1 MTKII
6 YFCASKDE
14 IMRYKFGIVLL
25 ILHSSFFIIHSAYAQ
40 QYKVRSTK
48 WKRIEV
54 TSALDSK
61 PNSTALAIIAPYKI
75 SVDSVM
81 SPVLGMSRVAMSAR
95 RPESLLSNWAADV
108 MVEGSTATG
117 LPVADMG
124 LVNIG
129 GLRNN
134 MPEGVVTCGDIILI
148 SPFENKL
155 VVLEMKGKH
164 MLELMRNIAA
174 VGGEGV
180 SSSVR
185 IVISKDK
192 KLINAS
198 INGQK
203 ISRKRT
209 YTIATLDYLA
219 EGNDKMYALKKAKKR
234 HEIGLKT
241 RDVLMESV
249 IKHRIINSK
258 IEGRIIVSEE

>member
-1 MTKII
+1 MKHIPDI
-6 YFCASKDE
+6 FLFFLNFS
-14 IMRYKFGIVLL
+14 LL
-25 ILHSSFFIIHSAYAQ
+25 TLYPVSAQ

-48 WKRIEV
+48 WKQLEV
-54 TSALDSK
+54 TSDLDKNPDSL
-61 PNSTALAIIAPYKI
+61 ALAIIAPYKA

-81 SPVLGMSRVAMSAR
+81 SPVLGMSRVAMVPK

-108 MVEGSTATG
+108 LVEGSTATG

-134 MPEGVVTCGDIILI
+134 MPEGMVTCGDIILI
-148 SPFENKL
+148 SPFENTL

-185 IVISKDK
+185 MVISKDR
-192 KLINAS
+192 KLISAT
-198 INGQK
+198 INGEE

-209 YTIATLDYLA
+209 YTVATLDYLA
-219 EGNDKMYALKKAKKR
+219 EGNDKMFALKKARKR
-234 HEIGLKT
+234 HDIGLKT
-241 RDVLMESV
+241 REVLMESV
-249 IKHRIINSK
+249 IKHRIIDSK
-258 IEGRIIVSEE
+258 IEGRIVISDK

>member
-1 MTKII
+1 MRRKI
-6 YFCASKDE
+6 
-14 IMRYKFGIVLL
+14 GIFLL
-25 ILHSSFFIIHSAYAQ
+25 ILPFLTLQFASAQ
-40 QYKVRSTK
+40 QYKVKSTK

-54 TSALDSK
+54 TSELDAK
-61 PNSTALAIIAPYKI
+61 PDSQAMAIIAPYKV

-81 SPVLGMSRVAMSAR
+81 SPVLGMSRVAMNPN

-117 LPVADMG
+117 LPAADMG

-134 MPEGVVTCGDIILI
+134 MPKGIVRKGDVILI
-148 SPFENKL
+148 SPFENSL
-155 VVLEMKGKH
+155 VVLEMKGKD
-164 MLELMRNIAA
+164 LLRLMQNIAA

-185 IVISKDK
+185 LVISKDG
-192 KLINAS
+192 KLISAT
-198 INGQK
+198 INGEK
-203 ISRKRT
+203 ISHKRT
-209 YTIATLDYLA
+209 YTVATLDYLA

-241 RDVLMESV
+241 RDVMIESI
-249 IKHRIINSK
+249 IKHRIIDAK
-258 IEGRIIVSEE
+258 MEGRIAISR

>member
-1 MTKII
+1 MKHIP
-6 YFCASKDE
+6 
-14 IMRYKFGIVLL
+14 GIFLFFLNFSLL
-25 ILHSSFFIIHSAYAQ
+25 TLYPVSAQ

-48 WKRIEV
+48 WKQLEV
-54 TSALDSK
+54 TSDLDKNPDSL
-61 PNSTALAIIAPYKI
+61 ALAIIAPYKT

-81 SPVLGMSRVAMSAR
+81 SPVLGMSRVAMVPK

-108 MVEGSTATG
+108 LVEGSTATG

-134 MPEGVVTCGDIILI
+134 MPEGMVTCGDIILI
-148 SPFENKL
+148 SPFENTL

-185 IVISKDK
+185 MVISKDR
-192 KLINAS
+192 KLISAT
-198 INGQK
+198 INGEE

-209 YTIATLDYLA
+209 YTVATLDYLA
-219 EGNDKMYALKKAKKR
+219 EGNDKMFALKKARKR
-234 HEIGLKT
+234 HDIGLKT
-241 RDVLMESV
+241 REVLMESV
-249 IKHRIINSK
+249 IKHRIIDSK
-258 IEGRIIVSEE
+258 IEGRIVISDK

>member
-1 MTKII
+1 MRRKI
-6 YFCASKDE
+6 
-14 IMRYKFGIVLL
+14 GIFLL
-25 ILHSSFFIIHSAYAQ
+25 IFPFLTLQFASAQ
-40 QYKVRSTK
+40 QYKVKSTK

-54 TSALDSK
+54 TSELDAK
-61 PNSTALAIIAPYKI
+61 PDSQALAIIAPYKV

-81 SPVLGMSRVAMSAR
+81 SPVLGMSRVAMNPN

-117 LPVADMG
+117 LPAADMG

-134 MPEGVVTCGDIILI
+134 MPKGIVRKGDIILI
-148 SPFENKL
+148 SPFENSL
-155 VVLEMKGKH
+155 VVLEMKGKD
-164 MLELMRNIAA
+164 LLRLMQNIAA

-185 IVISKDK
+185 LVISKDG
-192 KLINAS
+192 KLISAT
-198 INGQK
+198 INGEK
-203 ISRKRT
+203 ISHKRT
-209 YTIATLDYLA
+209 YTVATLDYLA

-241 RDVLMESV
+241 RDVMIESI
-249 IKHRIINSK
+249 IKHRIIDAK
-258 IEGRIIVSEE
+258 MEGRITISR

>member
-1 MTKII
+1 
-6 YFCASKDE
+6 
-14 IMRYKFGIVLL
+14 MRHKLGIVLL
-25 ILHSSFFIIHSAYAQ
+25 ILLFSLFTSHFASAQ

-48 WKRIEV
+48 WKRLEV
-54 TSALDSK
+54 TSALDAKADSQ
-61 PNSTALAIIAPYKI
+61 ALAIIAPYKAR
-75 SVDSVM
+75 VDSVM

-117 LPVADMG
+117 LPAADMG

-134 MPEGVVTCGDIILI
+134 MPEGIVTNGDIILI
-148 SPFENKL
+148 SPFENTL

-180 SSSVR
+180 SRSVR
-185 IVISKDK
+185 MVISKDK
-192 KLINAS
+192 KLISAT

-203 ISRKRT
+203 ISRRHT
-209 YTIATLDYLA
+209 YTVATLDYLA

-241 RDVLMESV
+241 REVLMESV
-249 IKHRIINSK
+249 IKHRIIDSK
-258 IEGRIIVSEE
+258 IEGRITISEE

>member
-1 MTKII
+1 MKHIP
-6 YFCASKDE
+6 
-14 IMRYKFGIVLL
+14 GIFLFFLNFSLL
-25 ILHSSFFIIHSAYAQ
+25 TLYPVSAQ

-48 WKRIEV
+48 WKQLEV
-54 TSALDSK
+54 TSDLDKNPDSLAL
-61 PNSTALAIIAPYKI
+61 TIIAPYKA

-81 SPVLGMSRVAMSAR
+81 SPVLGMSRVAMVPK

-108 MVEGSTATG
+108 LVEGSTATG

-134 MPEGVVTCGDIILI
+134 MPEGMVTCGDIILI
-148 SPFENKL
+148 SPFENTL

-185 IVISKDK
+185 MVISKDR
-192 KLINAS
+192 KLISAT
-198 INGQK
+198 INGEE

-209 YTIATLDYLA
+209 YTVATLDYLA
-219 EGNDKMYALKKAKKR
+219 EGNDKMFALKKARKR
-234 HEIGLKT
+234 HDIGLKT
-241 RDVLMESV
+241 REVLMESV
-249 IKHRIINSK
+249 IKHRIIDSK
-258 IEGRIIVSEE
+258 IEGRIVISDK

>member
-1 MTKII
+1 
-6 YFCASKDE
+6 
-14 IMRYKFGIVLL
+14 MRHKLGILLL
-25 ILHSSFFIIHSAYAQ
+25 ILHFLLFTVHFASAQ
-40 QYKVRSTK
+40 QYKVKSTK

-54 TSALDSK
+54 TSALDAK
-61 PNSTALAIIAPYKI
+61 PDSQALSIIAPYKV

-81 SPVLGMSRVAMSAR
+81 SPVLGASRVAMNAK

-134 MPEGVVTCGDIILI
+134 MPKGIVRRGDILLI
-148 SPFENKL
+148 SPFENSL
-155 VVLEMKGKH
+155 VVLELKGKD
-164 MLELMRNIAA
+164 LIKLMQNIAA

-185 IVISKDK
+185 MIISKDG
-192 KLINAS
+192 KLISAT
-198 INGQK
+198 INGEK

-209 YTIATLDYLA
+209 YTVATLDYLA
-219 EGNDKMYALKKAKKR
+219 EGNDKMYALKKANKR

-241 RDVLMESV
+241 RDVMMESL
-249 IKHRIINSK
+249 IKHRIIDSQ
-258 IEGRIIVSEE
+258 IEGRIVIRE

>member
-1 MTKII
+1 MTRKLLLLC
-6 YFCASKDE
+6 FLAVVTAS
-14 IMRYKFGIVLL
+14 
-25 ILHSSFFIIHSAYAQ
+25 LHAQ
-40 QYKVRSTK
+40 QDKVRFSN

-54 TSALDSK
+54 TSALDAN
-61 PNSTALAIIAPYKI
+61 PNSQALSIIAPYKV

-81 SPVLGMSRVAMSAR
+81 SPVLGMSRVAMTPK
-95 RPESLLSNWAADV
+95 RPESLLSNWAADM

-117 LPVADMG
+117 LPAADMG

-148 SPFENKL
+148 SPFENEL

-164 MLELMRNIAA
+164 LLELMRNIAA

-180 SSSVR
+180 SHSVR
-185 IVISKDK
+185 IVISKDR
-192 KLINAS
+192 KLISAT
-198 INGQK
+198 INGEE

-209 YTIATLDYLA
+209 YTVATLDYLA

-234 HEIGLKT
+234 HDIGLKT
-241 RDVLMESV
+241 REVLMESV
-249 IKHRIINSK
+249 VKHRIIDSK
-258 IEGRIIVSEE
+258 MEGRITVSEE

>member
-1 MTKII
+1 
-6 YFCASKDE
+6 
-14 IMRYKFGIVLL
+14 MRHKYIVHLL
-25 ILHSSFFIIHSAYAQ
+25 ILHSLLFTFHPATAQ
-40 QYKVRSTK
+40 QYKVKSTK

-54 TSALDSK
+54 TSTLDAK
-61 PNSTALAIIAPYKI
+61 PDSQALAIIAPYKV

-81 SPVLGMSRVAMSAR
+81 SPVLGMSRVAMNVK

-117 LPVADMG
+117 LPAADMG

-134 MPEGVVTCGDIILI
+134 MPEGIVRKGDIILI

-155 VVLEMKGKH
+155 VVLEMKGKD
-164 MLELMRNIAA
+164 LIELMHNIAA

-180 SSSVR
+180 SKSVR

-192 KLINAS
+192 KLISAT
-198 INGQK
+198 INGKK
-203 ISRKRT
+203 ISRRRT
-209 YTIATLDYLA
+209 YTVATLDYLA
-219 EGNDKMYALKKAKKR
+219 EGNDKMVALKKARKC

-241 RDVLMESV
+241 RDVMMESV
-249 IKHRIINSK
+249 LKHRIIDSK
-258 IEGRIIVSEE
+258 MEGRITISEE

>member
-1 MTKII
+1 MKHIP
-6 YFCASKDE
+6 
-14 IMRYKFGIVLL
+14 GIFLFFLNFSLL
-25 ILHSSFFIIHSAYAQ
+25 TLYSVSAQ

-48 WKRIEV
+48 WKQLEV
-54 TSALDSK
+54 TSDLDKNPDSL
-61 PNSTALAIIAPYKI
+61 ALAIIAPYKA

-81 SPVLGMSRVAMSAR
+81 SPVLGMSRVAMVPK

-108 MVEGSTATG
+108 LVEGSTATG

-134 MPEGVVTCGDIILI
+134 MPEGMVTCGDIILI
-148 SPFENKL
+148 SPFENTL

-185 IVISKDK
+185 MVISKDR
-192 KLINAS
+192 KLISAT
-198 INGQK
+198 INGEE

-209 YTIATLDYLA
+209 YTVATLDYLA
-219 EGNDKMYALKKAKKR
+219 EGNDKMFALKKARKR
-234 HEIGLKT
+234 HDIGLKT
-241 RDVLMESV
+241 REVLMESV
-249 IKHRIINSK
+249 IKHRIIDSK
-258 IEGRIIVSEE
+258 IEGRIVISDK

>member
-1 MTKII
+1 MKHITGV
-6 YFCASKDE
+6 FLFFLNFS
-14 IMRYKFGIVLL
+14 LL
-25 ILHSSFFIIHSAYAQ
+25 TLYPVSAQ

-48 WKRIEV
+48 WKQLEV
-54 TSALDSK
+54 TSDLDKNPDSL
-61 PNSTALAIIAPYKI
+61 ALAIIAPYKA

-81 SPVLGMSRVAMSAR
+81 SPVLGMSRVAMVPK

-108 MVEGSTATG
+108 LVEGSTATG

-134 MPEGVVTCGDIILI
+134 MPEGMVTCGDIILI
-148 SPFENKL
+148 SPFENTL

-185 IVISKDK
+185 MVISKDR
-192 KLINAS
+192 KLISAT
-198 INGQK
+198 INGEE

-209 YTIATLDYLA
+209 YTVATLDYLA
-219 EGNDKMYALKKAKKR
+219 EGNDKMFALKKARKR
-234 HEIGLKT
+234 HDIGLKT
-241 RDVLMESV
+241 REVLMESV
-249 IKHRIINSK
+249 IKHRIIDSK
-258 IEGRIIVSEE
+258 IEGRIVISDK

>member
-1 MTKII
+1 MRRKIVI
-6 YFCASKDE
+6 F
-14 IMRYKFGIVLL
+14 IL
-25 ILHSSFFIIHSAYAQ
+25 ILPFLTLQFASAQ
-40 QYKVRSTK
+40 QYKVKSTK

-54 TSALDSK
+54 TSELDAKPDSQALS
-61 PNSTALAIIAPYKI
+61 IIAPYKV

-81 SPVLGMSRVAMSAR
+81 SPVLGMSRVAMNPN

-117 LPVADMG
+117 LPAADMG

-134 MPEGVVTCGDIILI
+134 MPKGIVRKGDVILI
-148 SPFENKL
+148 SPFENSL
-155 VVLEMKGKH
+155 VVLEMKGKD
-164 MLELMRNIAA
+164 LLKLMQNIAA

-185 IVISKDK
+185 LVISKDG
-192 KLINAS
+192 KLISAT
-198 INGQK
+198 INGEK
-203 ISRKRT
+203 ISHKRT
-209 YTIATLDYLA
+209 YTVATLDYLA

-241 RDVLMESV
+241 RDVMIESI
-249 IKHRIINSK
+249 IKHRIIDAK
-258 IEGRIIVSEE
+258 MEGRITISR

>member
-1 MTKII
+1 MTRK
-6 YFCASKDE
+6 
-14 IMRYKFGIVLL
+14 LL
-25 ILHSSFFIIHSAYAQ
+25 ILCSLAVVTACLHAQ
-40 QYKVRSTK
+40 QNKVRFNN

-54 TSALDSK
+54 TSALDAN
-61 PNSTALAIIAPYKI
+61 PNAQALDIIAPYKV

-81 SPVLGMSRVAMSAR
+81 SPILGMSRVAMTPK

-108 MVEGSTATG
+108 LVEGSTATG
-117 LPVADMG
+117 LPAADMG

-148 SPFENKL
+148 SPFENEL

-185 IVISKDK
+185 MVISKDR
-192 KLINAS
+192 KLISAT
-198 INGQK
+198 INGEE
-203 ISRKRT
+203 ISRKLT
-209 YTIATLDYLA
+209 YTVATLDYLA
-219 EGNDKMYALKKAKKR
+219 EGNDKMFALKKAKKR
-234 HEIGLKT
+234 HDIGLKT
-241 RDVLMESV
+241 REVLMESV
-249 IKHRIINSK
+249 IKHRIIESK
-258 IEGRIIVSEE
+258 MEGRIVISE

>member
-1 MTKII
+1 
-6 YFCASKDE
+6 
-14 IMRYKFGIVLL
+14 MRRILLLL
-25 ILHSSFFIIHSAYAQ
+25 IFHFSFLTLHFASAQ
-40 QYKVRSTK
+40 EYKVRSAK
-48 WKRIEV
+48 WKRLEV
-54 TSALDSK
+54 NSSLDANPDSL
-61 PNSTALAIIAPYKI
+61 ALAIIAPYKV

-81 SPVLGMSRVAMSAR
+81 TPVLGMSRVVMSAK

-134 MPEGVVTCGDIILI
+134 MPEGIVRRGDIILI
-148 SPFENKL
+148 SPFENQL
-155 VVLEMKGKH
+155 VVLEIKGKY
-164 MLELMRNIAA
+164 LIELMHNIAA

-185 IVISKDK
+185 MVITKDG
-192 KLINAS
+192 KLVSAT
-198 INGQK
+198 INGEK

-241 RDVLMESV
+241 RDVMMEYV
-249 IKHRIINSK
+249 IKHRIIDSK
-258 IEGRIIVSEE
+258 MEGRIVVSEE

>member
-1 MTKII
+1 MRRKI
-6 YFCASKDE
+6 
-14 IMRYKFGIVLL
+14 GIFIL
-25 ILHSSFFIIHSAYAQ
+25 ILPFLTLQFASAQ
-40 QYKVRSTK
+40 QYNVKSTK

-54 TSALDSK
+54 TSELDAK
-61 PNSTALAIIAPYKI
+61 PDSQALAIIAPYKV

-81 SPVLGMSRVAMSAR
+81 SPVLGMSRVAMNPN

-117 LPVADMG
+117 LPAADMG

-134 MPEGVVTCGDIILI
+134 MPKGIVRKGDVILI
-148 SPFENKL
+148 SPFENSL
-155 VVLEMKGKH
+155 VVLEMKGKD
-164 MLELMRNIAA
+164 LLNLMQNIAA

-185 IVISKDK
+185 LVISKDG
-192 KLINAS
+192 KLISAT
-198 INGQK
+198 INGEK
-203 ISRKRT
+203 ISHKRT
-209 YTIATLDYLA
+209 YTVATLDYLA

-241 RDVLMESV
+241 RDVMIESI
-249 IKHRIINSK
+249 IKHRIIDAK
-258 IEGRIIVSEE
+258 MEGRITISR